1 MRIAGLLVVV
11 VSALLVNSLHAAA
24 IFAPGNPILGGQSD
38 GTNFNVGLTGVTAGA
53 NNWPAS
59 EGPERAID
67 GAGQKYINFAE
78 FNTGILV
85 TPAASSV
92 ARSILLWTANDAE
105 PRDPT
110 GYALYGT
117 NAAVSGG
124 GPFALANFSLIS
136 AGALSLPSSRNAGGA
151 APLQPQNLQVVSF
164 ANAAS
169 YASYLVLFP
178 SVKAPPAAN
187 SMQIAEVQ
195 LDTTGIPDFDF
206 FAGEPFDYAPPG
218 ADLLGQD
225 GGVGFD
231 GPWIPSGFNASVRD
245 NFDIAAGSLSF
256 AELAVT
262 SNRVGSLST
271 AAIAG
276 LGRNLRAPVAA
287 GAASTLFL
295 SLLLRP
301 EGVLGEGAFN
311 GFFGVYLD
319 GTGNADLFVGKP
331 GGAAA
336 ANYAIENRGG
346 SGQVLSSTTPVVG
359 ETVFLV
365 VRCDLRPGADLFT
378 LYVNPLPCGGEPAAG
393 IQKSDLDLGEVSA
406 LVIYS
411 TGAFSLDE
419 LRLGAS
425 FEDVARAGDID
436 CRPAGGQIPSD
447 CNQDGH
453 LDLSDA
459 VCLFGFLFLGNP
471 TQLSCDDGLARDP
484 GNIALL
490 DANGDAQIDLS
501 DGVHVLS
508 FLFGGCSSQCP
519 PPVLGTRCVRIVGCP
534 MRCTS
539 SP

>member
-1 MRIAGLLVVV
+1 MRIAGLL
-11 VSALLVNSLHAAA
+11 ALVLIASLANSLHAAA

-38 GTNFNVGLTGVTAGA
+38 GTNFNVGLLGSLGGA

-67 GAGQKYINFAE
+67 GAGQKYFNFAE

-85 TPAASSV
+85 TPTASSV
-92 ARSILLWTANDAE
+92 ARSILLWTANDGE
-105 PRDPT
+105 VRDPT
-110 GYALYGT
+110 GYELYGT
-117 NAAVSGG
+117 NADVSGG
-124 GPFALANFSLIS
+124 GPFALADFSLIS
-136 AGALSLPSSRNAGGA
+136 AGALSMPSSRNAGGA
-151 APLQPQNLQVVSF
+151 APLQPQNQQAVSF
-164 ANAAS
+164 ANATS

-178 SVKAPPAAN
+178 SVKNPPAAN
-187 SMQIAEVQ
+187 GMQIAEVQ
-195 LDTTGIPDFDF
+195 LDTTAIS
-206 FAGEPFDYAPPG
+206 AREPFDYAPPG

-262 SNRVGSLST
+262 SNRVSSLST

-301 EGVLGEGAFN
+301 EGVLGEGVFS

-346 SGQVLSSTTPVVG
+346 SGQVLSSTAPVVG

-378 LYVNPLPCGGEPAAG
+378 LYVNPPPCGGEPAAG
-393 IQKSDLDLGEVSA
+393 IQKSDLDLGQVSA

-447 CNQDGH
+447 CNQDGN

-471 TQLSCDDGLARDP
+471 TRLSCDDGLARDP
-484 GNIALL
+484 GNIALF

-534 MRCTS
+534 MRCSS